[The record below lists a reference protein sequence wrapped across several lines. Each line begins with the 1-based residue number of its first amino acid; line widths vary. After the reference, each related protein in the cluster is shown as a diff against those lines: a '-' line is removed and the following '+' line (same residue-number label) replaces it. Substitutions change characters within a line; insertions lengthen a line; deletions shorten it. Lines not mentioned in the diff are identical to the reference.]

1 MPSPEFESHADGF
14 TSLICTEMLP
24 KTAEWWQAH
33 APEKTLP
40 FVDVFCEEGAFS
52 LAQSRRVLETARDLG
67 FPLKI
72 HADEFNGLGGTLMA
86 VELGATSADHLV
98 QTPDVDIQAL
108 GRSDTVAVGL
118 PCTPFGL
125 AEREYTPAEKIIAA
139 GGELAL
145 ATDMNPGGAWC
156 DSMQFVI
163 AIACRYM
170 RLTPAQAI
178 AAATINGAAAI
189 GRADRIGSIED
200 GKQADMLIL
209 DLPEYRHLGYRYGS
223 NHVHTVVK
231 NGHVVAETMN

>member
-1 MPSPEFESHADGF
+1 
-14 TSLICTEMLP
+14 
-24 KTAEWWQAH
+24 
-33 APEKTLP
+33 
-40 FVDVFCEEGAFS
+40 
-52 LAQSRRVLETARDLG
+52 
-67 FPLKI
+67 
-72 HADEFNGLGGTLMA
+72 
-86 VELGATSADHLV
+86 V
-98 QTPDVDIQAL
+98 QTPEEDIQAL

-139 GGELAL
+139 GGQLAL

-156 DSMQFVI
+156 ESMQFVI

-189 GRADRIGSIED
+189 GRADRIGSLEA
-200 GKQADMLIL
+200 GKQADVMIL

-231 NGHVVAETMN
+231 NGQVVAGTMN